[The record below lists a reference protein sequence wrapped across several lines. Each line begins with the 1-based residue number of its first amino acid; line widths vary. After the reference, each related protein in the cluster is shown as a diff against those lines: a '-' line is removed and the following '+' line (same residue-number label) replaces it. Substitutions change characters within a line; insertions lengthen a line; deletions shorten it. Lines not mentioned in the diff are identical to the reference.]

1 MKIANYKYQSD
12 FARRYFQQGFTEGK
26 AEGEAKGQA
35 MALLTVLAA
44 RDRTVSDAARQRITE
59 CTDPDQFET
68 WIRRAATAISV
79 AEILA

>member
-1 MKIANYKYQSD
+1 
-12 FARRYFQQGFTEGK
+12 
-26 AEGEAKGQA
+26 